1 MKITINST
9 DLSRTLAAVS
19 RCISNK
25 SVLPILE
32 CFHIAGVGE
41 ELCITGSDNENWLTL
56 PVRPTDITYLD
67 EGDRSFCIESKR
79 FLSILKELPS
89 QPIGLEIS
97 ADHRFATLRW
107 LNGEA
112 SLPIM
117 GAAEYPM
124 PVEVESVGRTFMPA
138 QSLQEVVDTCLFA
151 VANDELRPVMNGIFF
166 DSKDGHL
173 VTCATDSRLLVRLQ
187 DTDLQAPAS
196 TFILPTK
203 SAQLLG
209 ALVANVSRQTDKDET
224 PCIGISVSGNNVEFV
239 GASGTGNKSCGR
251 IVCRMIEGRY
261 PNYNSVIPPNPPYEM
276 TLSRTDLVAAIRRT
290 MVFADP
296 ASLLQKWH
304 ITADKLTIS
313 VDDHNFST
321 SSEETVPCT
330 FNGPDGFR
338 IGLKASI
345 LLDMLAHIDTD
356 EVKVLLT
363 EHTRPVVILPVK
375 TEPTPRALLM
385 LITPM
390 LIDN

>member
-1 MKITINST
+1 MKITINSS

-25 SVLPILE
+25 STLPILE

-41 ELCITGSDNENWLTL
+41 ELLITGCDGENWLTL
-56 PVRPTDITYLD
+56 PVSPTDITYLD

-79 FLSILKELPS
+79 FLSIIKELPS

-97 ADHRFATLRW
+97 SDHCYATLRW

-117 GAAEYPM
+117 GAEVYPL
-124 PVEVESVGRTFMPA
+124 PVEVDSERTSMPA
-138 QSLQEVVDTCLFA
+138 KALQEVVDACLFA

-166 DSKDGHL
+166 DCKDNHL

-187 DTDLQAPAS
+187 ATDLKAPAS
-196 TFILPTK
+196 TFILPAK
-203 SAQLLG
+203 SAQLLS
-209 ALVANVSRQTDKDET
+209 ALVTNVSRLTDKDET
-224 PCIGISVSGNNVEFV
+224 PYIDISVDGKNVELV
-239 GASGTGNKSCGR
+239 GTCGNSHKSCGR
-251 IVCRMIEGRY
+251 LVCRMIEGRY

-276 TLSRTDLVAAIRRT
+276 TLLRADLVAAIRRT

-296 ASLLQKWH
+296 ATLLQKWR
-304 ITADKLTIS
+304 ITTDKLTIS

-321 SSEETVPCT
+321 SSEEMVPCS

-338 IGLKASI
+338 INLKASI
-345 LLDMLAHIDTD
+345 LLDMLAHIDAD
-356 EVKVLLT
+356 EVKVRLT
-363 EHTRPVVILPVK
+363 NHSKPVVLLPVN
-375 TEPTPRALLM
+375 TQDTPREQLM

-390 LIDN
+390 LLTD